1 MTNAWLIAAACLGVA
16 AIAGIASIVAG
27 KIVSALQAKKA
38 LAAQERM
45 RSVSSLDLPDTARRL
60 RNNADF

>member
-27 KIVSALQAKKA
+27 KIVSARQAKKA

-45 RSVSSLDLPDTARRL
+45 RRVGSPDMPSTRRRL
-60 RNNADF
+60 RGDADF